1 MSNIIDI
8 SGKITN
14 QLPVVKIT
22 DDIVVTINNRKNT
35 ILNIQA
41 MAQETEKKAA
51 ASGEAEHDQMKFM
64 QKVLSMLIGEK
75 NAKTI
80 DELNLPMPEYTYIYQ
95 TIMDIATG
103 IYDKPS
109 TP

>member
-35 ILNIQA
+35 MLNIQA
-41 MAQETEKKAA
+41 MAQETNRKAGT
-51 ASGEAEHDQMKFM
+51 SGETEYDQMKFM
-64 QKVLSMLIGEK
+64 QKVLRMLIGEK
-75 NAKTI
+75 NANAI
-80 DELNLPMPEYTYIYQ
+80 DVLNLPMPEFVCVYE
-95 TIMDIATG
+95 TIMNVASGT
-103 IYDKPS
+103 YDKPS